1 MLDLK
6 HTKPT
11 VGDRVYRIIALVI
24 LILVIFIIAYPL
36 YFILCASFSNPTK
49 LYDNPFLLFP
59 RGFTIENY
67 KTALANKDVWIGYRN
82 SLFYTF
88 AGTSIN
94 IIMTVLGAY
103 PLSRKDFVGRNVL
116 TFFYTFTMFFGG
128 GLVPSYL
135 INKSLGLY
143 NNIWVMIIPT
153 AVSVYNMI
161 VMRTFFQ
168 TNIPTELE
176 ESAML
181 DGCSNF
187 RMLLSIVLPL
197 STPIISVMVL
207 FYGVG
212 NWNAYFNALI
222 YLNDRSLFPLQMIL
236 REILI
241 QNEMTSMMSI
251 SVDAEY
257 ATRMME
263 QMGLKY
269 VVVVISTLPIFI
281 IFPFMQKFFKQGI
294 MVGALKG

>member
-6 HTKPT
+6 HIKPT
-11 VGDRVYRIIALVI
+11 TGDRIYRIVALIVLG
-24 LILVIFIIAYPL
+24 LIIFIIAYPL
-36 YFILCASFSNPTK
+36 YFILCASFSNPVK

-59 RGFTIENY
+59 RDFTIENY

-88 AGTSIN
+88 AGTTIN
-94 IIMTVLGAY
+94 IIMTILGAY
-103 PLSRKDFVGRNVL
+103 PLSRRDFAGRNAL

-128 GLVPSYL
+128 GLIPSYL

-143 NNIWVMIIPT
+143 NNVWAMIIPT

-161 VMRTFFQ
+161 IMRTFFQ

-197 STPIISVMVL
+197 STPIISVMIL

-222 YLNDRSLFPLQMIL
+222 YLNDRNLLPLQMIL

-241 QNEMTSMMSI
+241 QNEMTNMMSI

-257 ATRMME
+257 ANRMME

-269 VVVVISTLPIFI
+269 VVVVISTLPIFV

>member
-11 VGDRVYRIIALVI
+11 TGDRVYRIIALII
-24 LILVIFIIAYPL
+24 LGLIIFIIAYPL
-36 YFILCASFSNPTK
+36 YFILCASFSNPVK
-49 LYDNPFLLFP
+49 LYDNPFLLLP
-59 RGFTIENY
+59 RGFTVENY

-94 IIMTVLGAY
+94 IVMTVMGAY

-128 GLVPSYL
+128 GLIPSYL

-143 NNIWVMIIPT
+143 NNVWAMIIPT

-161 VMRTFFQ
+161 IMRTFFQ
-168 TNIPTELE
+168 TNIPTSLE

-187 RMLLSIVLPL
+187 KMLLSIVLPL
-197 STPIISVMVL
+197 STPIISVMTL

-222 YLNDRSLFPLQMIL
+222 YLNDRSLLPLQMIL

-241 QNEMTSMMSI
+241 QNEMTSMMQI

>member
-222 YLNDRSLFPLQMIL
+222 YLNDRNLFPLQMIL

>member
-11 VGDRVYRIIALVI
+11 AGDRIYRIIALII
-24 LILVIFIIAYPL
+24 LGLIIFIIAYPL

-49 LYDNPFLLFP
+49 LYDNPFLLLP
-59 RGFTIENY
+59 RGFTVENY

-88 AGTSIN
+88 AGTTIN
-94 IIMTVLGAY
+94 IVMTVLGAY

-128 GLVPSYL
+128 GLIPSYL

-143 NNIWVMIIPT
+143 NNVWVMIIPT

-161 VMRTFFQ
+161 IMRTFFQ
-168 TNIPTELE
+168 TNIPTNLE

-197 STPIISVMVL
+197 STPIISVMIL

-222 YLNDRSLFPLQMIL
+222 YLSDRNLLPLQMIL

-241 QNEMTSMMSI
+241 QNEMTSMMQI

>member
-11 VGDRVYRIIALVI
+11 AADRVYRTLALVI
-24 LILVIFIIAYPL
+24 LGLIIFIIAYPL
-36 YFILCASFSNPTK
+36 YFILCASFSNPVK
-49 LYDNPFLLFP
+49 LYDNPFLLLP
-59 RGFTIENY
+59 RGFTIENF

-88 AGTSIN
+88 AGTTIN
-94 IIMTVLGAY
+94 IIMTIMGAY

-128 GLVPSYL
+128 GLIPSYL

-143 NNIWVMIIPT
+143 NNVWAMIIPT

-168 TNIPTELE
+168 TNIPASLE

-197 STPIISVMVL
+197 STPIISVMIL

-222 YLNDRSLFPLQMIL
+222 YLNDRSLLPLQMIL

-241 QNEMTSMMSI
+241 QNEMTSMMQI